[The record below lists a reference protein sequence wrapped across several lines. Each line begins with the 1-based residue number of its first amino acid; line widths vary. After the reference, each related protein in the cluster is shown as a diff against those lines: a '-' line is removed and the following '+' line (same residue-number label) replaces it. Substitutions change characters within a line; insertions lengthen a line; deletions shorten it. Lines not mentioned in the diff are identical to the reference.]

1 MTMANWIS
9 CIGYQSLR
17 AAEHCSASL
26 WIEAAQKI
34 LDGRSHP
41 SDLEPTWMGHSIGR
55 WDGDTLVIDTVG
67 FNNKAWIF
75 IVTPRT
81 EMLHVTTRLRR
92 LDLGRLEIEAKYDD
106 PGAFKKSV
114 TATVVDVLAPDEE
127 IDEVVC
133 ENNQYT
139 EHVGAK

>member
-41 SDLEPTWMGHSIGR
+41 SDLEPTSMGHSIGR
-55 WDGDTLVIDTVG
+55 WDGDTLVIDTIG
-67 FNNKAWIF
+67 FNNKAWLF
-75 IVTPRT
+75 VVTRRT

-92 LDLGRLEIEAKYDD
+92 LDLGHLEIVAKYDD
-106 PGAFKKSV
+106 PGAFKNSV